1 VSSLHHLPP
10 LPLFAMHKLRSVLN
24 RRSHRQI
31 PVLAGTEVADD
42 GASVL
47 SSQSIDSRLTQLP
60 VALLTQFRVATL
72 TRLPLETIAQL
83 PPETIARLPSETLAQ
98 LPVETLIRLPI
109 DTLARLPTETLAKLP
124 PSVLSDLPVEVLEP
138 LPPAVLAQLPVKTLA
153 QLPLD
158 TIIQLPPKTIVQ
170 LPLETLLELPGES
183 FARLGPDLL
192 AQLEP
197 SILASLLDKKPTIPR
212 GHLLSKLA
220 PPFLSAVICQDRRLL
235 RYLRPEL
242 IAELDADVFADFTLE
257 QCSKFLPMSLLQ
269 KPPPEFL
276 GKLPE
281 SSRNG
286 LLSSLGGSVPSQ
298 RDRLA
303 SSPGPILAEIETLL
317 LPYFK
322 QGEEDLLKLGTSPAS
337 SRLAIEAREIL
348 AATNALMGRW
358 ELANE
363 HGRAAVDEF
372 YALAGRGSE
381 PVLGAIA
388 LMVRIGELA
397 GDDDDA
403 ECWRDMLPENQEVC
417 SLLGVVKTN
426 VAAVE

>member
-1 VSSLHHLPP
+1 
-10 LPLFAMHKLRSVLN
+10 MHKLRSVIK

-31 PVLAGTEVADD
+31 VPARAEVADD
-42 GASVL
+42 GASIL

-60 VALLTQFRVATL
+60 VALLTKFRVATL

-83 PPETIARLPSETLAQ
+83 PPETIARLPIETLSQ
-98 LPVETLIRLPI
+98 LPVETLVRLPI
-109 DTLARLPTETLAKLP
+109 DTLARLPSETLTQLP
-124 PSVLSDLPVEVLEP
+124 PSVLSDLPLEVLEQ
-138 LPPAVLAQLPVKTLA
+138 LPPTTLAGLPVKTLA

-158 TIIQLPPKTIVQ
+158 SIIQLPPETIVQ

-183 FARLGPDLL
+183 YARLRPDLL

-197 SILASLLDKKPTIPR
+197 FILASLLDRKPTIPR

-242 IAELDADVFADFTLE
+242 ISELDAAVFADFTVE

-276 GKLPE
+276 EKLPE

-286 LLSSLGGSVPSQ
+286 LLSSLRASVPSQ

-303 SSPGPILAEIETLL
+303 TSPGAILAEVETLL

-322 QGEEDLLKLGTSPAS
+322 QPEEELLKLRGSPTS
-337 SRLAIEAREIL
+337 SRLAIEAREIV

-358 ELANE
+358 KLANE

-372 YALAGRGSE
+372 YALAGRGSS

-388 LMVRIGELA
+388 LMVRICELA

-403 ECWRDMLPENQEVC
+403 ECWRDMLPANQEIC

-426 VAAVE
+426 VVAGGYARDLL